1 MTSDAD
7 ADAVAR
13 VRASFARQGLMDTMG
28 ARMAHC
34 APGRVVLEMPFSESL
49 SQQHGFVHAGAI
61 TALMDSAAGYA
72 AMSLAPSGT
81 EVLTVEFKSN
91 LLAPARALRF
101 RAEGSVLK
109 SGRTVMV
116 AEARCH
122 GLEEGQEKLIATL
135 TATMM
140 VLTGRADL
148 TGTSK

>member
-1 MTSDAD
+1 MTDQAE
-7 ADAVAR
+7 AEAR
-13 VRASFARQGLMDTMG
+13 VRTSFSRQRMMETMG
-28 ARMAHC
+28 AQMTVC
-34 APGRVVLEMPFSESL
+34 APGRIVLEMPFSAAL

-72 AMSLAPSGT
+72 AMSLSPAGA

-91 LLAPARALRF
+91 LLSPARAARF

-116 AEARCH
+116 AEARCV
-122 GLEEGQEKLIATL
+122 GLTDGQEKLVATL

-148 TGTSK
+148 ADPQK

>member
-1 MTSDAD
+1 MTSDTD
-7 ADAVAR
+7 TDAVAQ

-28 ARMAHC
+28 AQMAHC
-34 APGRVVLEMPFSESL
+34 TPGRVVLEMPYSAAL

-72 AMSLAPSGT
+72 AMSLAPAGA

-91 LLAPARALRF
+91 LLAPARARRF

-109 SGRTVMV
+109 AGRTVMV

-122 GLEEGQEKLIATL
+122 GLDEGQEKLIATL

-140 VLTGRADL
+140 VLIDRADL
-148 TGTSK
+148 TGISK